1 MAVSLGSGPDDVTI
15 QVGSNRFVGWQNV
28 NISRSCESMPN
39 NWSLTASAEFLQ
51 GAALAGTRPGQSC
64 LIYIGSDLVITGKID
79 RRSIPIDARNHQV
92 TLSGR
97 GITRNLVDCSADLL
111 NDPGIR
117 GGQINGANALDVAAK
132 LCKAYGIT
140 AWSAV
145 SDLGIA
151 IPSFQVPLGETPY
164 QIIESVARYAGYLVY
179 EDVFGRLVLDRI
191 GTSQHASRFTLPG
204 NVEAINGER
213 SVDGRFSTYVVVYS
227 GIDQTADLGGL
238 ANRRAT
244 ILDDTLGE
252 YRLRIIVSEQIAPT
266 AAGQQTIDND
276 AIARQRA
283 NWEKARSI
291 APSRPL
297 EISRKLRK
305 LRKFRIES
313 EAPATE
319 FTRNFGQYREIAQR
333 EPVAVTSHGR
343 PTGYFVS
350 AIEFEE
356 MQRLKAYVGRSRAVA
371 DMTREEID
379 QMTAGRMAPEHD
391 HLNALLH
398 EE

>member
-1 MAVSLGSGPDDVTI
+1 VAVPLGSGPDDVTI

-28 NISRSCESMPN
+28 TISRSCESMPN

-79 RRSIPIDARNHQV
+79 RRSIPIDAHNHQV

-140 AWSAV
+140 ARLAV
-145 SDLGIA
+145 ADLGVA

-191 GTSQHASRFTLPG
+191 GTSQHASGFTLPG

-227 GIDQTADLGGL
+227 GVDQTSDMGGL

-266 AAGQQTIDND
+266 PAGQQTIDND
-276 AIARQRA
+276 AIAKQRGS
-283 NWEKARSI
+283 WEKARRIGRSQGASI
-291 APSRPL
+291 TCDSWRDTRGNLWTPNWLAT
-297 EISRKLRK
+297 ID
-305 LRKFRIES
+305 
-313 EAPATE
+313 APAADISNATWIIGSLT
-319 FTRNFGQYREIAQR
+319 FRKDMSGTHTDLILMPPDAFSP
-333 EPVAVTSHGR
+333 EPNPLNLFDAELTNAPQTS
-343 PTGYFVS
+343 
-350 AIEFEE
+350 
-356 MQRLKAYVGRSRAVA
+356 Q
-371 DMTREEID
+371 
-379 QMTAGRMAPEHD
+379 AP
-391 HLNALLH
+391 APPSTSTPP
-398 EE
+398 

>member
-1 MAVSLGSGPDDVTI
+1 VAVFSSSGPDDVTI

-28 NISRSCESMPN
+28 TITRSCESMPN

-51 GAALAGTRPGQSC
+51 GAALAGTRPGQPC

-111 NDPGIR
+111 NDPGVR

-140 AWSAV
+140 ACSAV
-145 SDLGIA
+145 ADLGIA

-179 EDVFGRLVLDRI
+179 EDVSGRLVLDRI
-191 GTSQHASRFTLPG
+191 GAAQHASGFTLPG
-204 NVEAINGER
+204 NIEAINAER

-227 GIDQTADLGGL
+227 GVDQTADLGGL

-266 AAGQQTIDND
+266 PAGQQTIDND
-276 AIARQRA
+276 AIAKQRA
-283 NWEKARSI
+283 NWEKARRIGRSQAASI
-291 APSRPL
+291 TCDSWRDTCVRRYDEGWIKPFA
-297 EISRKLRK
+297 
-305 LRKFRIES
+305 
-313 EAPATE
+313 
-319 FTRNFGQYREIAQR
+319 
-333 EPVAVTSHGR
+333 AVDRRLG
-343 PTGYFVS
+343 
-350 AIEFEE
+350 AA
-356 MQRLKAYVGRSRAVA
+356 RLKTPSNRSICSAWLLSACHRS
-371 DMTREEID
+371 
-379 QMTAGRMAPEHD
+379 
-391 HLNALLH
+391 HLAN
-398 EE
+398 

>member
-1 MAVSLGSGPDDVTI
+1 VAPSLGSGPDDVTI

-28 NISRSCESMPN
+28 TITRSCEAMPN
-39 NWSLTASAEFLQ
+39 TWSLTASAEFLQ

-140 AWSAV
+140 ARSAV

-191 GTSQHASRFTLPG
+191 GTSQHASGFTLPG
-204 NVEAINGER
+204 NVEAINEER

-227 GIDQTADLGGL
+227 GVDQTADLGGL

-266 AAGQQTIDND
+266 PAGQQTIDND
-276 AIARQRA
+276 AIAKQRA
-283 NWEKARSI
+283 NWEKARRIGRSQGASI
-291 APSRPL
+291 TCDSWRDSSGTLWTPNWLAT
-297 EISRKLRK
+297 ID
-305 LRKFRIES
+305 
-313 EAPATE
+313 APAADISNATWIIGSLT
-319 FTRNFGQYREIAQR
+319 FR
-333 EPVAVTSHGR
+333 
-343 PTGYFVS
+343 
-350 AIEFEE
+350 
-356 MQRLKAYVGRSRAVA
+356 K
-371 DMTREEID
+371 DMTGTHTDLILMPPDAFSPEPNPLNLFDAEL
-379 QMTAGRMAPEHD
+379 TNAPQTSQ
-391 HLNALLH
+391 APAPPSTSTPP
-398 EE
+398 

>member
-1 MAVSLGSGPDDVTI
+1 MAASLGSGPDDVTI

-28 NISRSCESMPN
+28 SISRSCESMPN

-140 AWSAV
+140 ARSAV

-191 GTSQHASRFTLPG
+191 GTSQHASGFTLPG

-227 GIDQTADLGGL
+227 GVDQTADLGGL

-266 AAGQQTIDND
+266 PAGQQTIDND
-276 AIARQRA
+276 AIAKQRA
-283 NWEKARSI
+283 NWEKARRIGRSQGASI
-291 APSRPL
+291 TCDSWRDSNGTLWTPNWLAT
-297 EISRKLRK
+297 ID
-305 LRKFRIES
+305 
-313 EAPATE
+313 APAADISNATWIIGSLT
-319 FTRNFGQYREIAQR
+319 FRKDMSGTHTDLILMPPDAFSP
-333 EPVAVTSHGR
+333 EPNPLNLFDAELTNAPQTS
-343 PTGYFVS
+343 
-350 AIEFEE
+350 
-356 MQRLKAYVGRSRAVA
+356 Q
-371 DMTREEID
+371 
-379 QMTAGRMAPEHD
+379 AP
-391 HLNALLH
+391 APPSTSTPP
-398 EE
+398 

>member
-1 MAVSLGSGPDDVTI
+1 VAPSLGSGPDDVTI

-28 NISRSCESMPN
+28 TVTRSCESMPN
-39 NWSLTASAEFLQ
+39 TWSLTASAEFLQ
-51 GAALAGTRPGQSC
+51 GAALAGTRPGQPC

-79 RRSIPIDARNHQV
+79 RRSIPIDARTHQI

-132 LCKAYGIT
+132 LCNAYGIT
-140 AWSAV
+140 ARSAV
-145 SDLGIA
+145 ADLGIA

-179 EDVFGRLVLDRI
+179 EDVFGSLVLDRV
-191 GTSQHASRFTLPG
+191 GTSQHASGFTLPG

-227 GIDQTADLGGL
+227 GIDQTSDLGGL

-244 ILDDTLGE
+244 VLDDTLGE

-266 AAGQQTIDND
+266 PAGQQTIDND
-276 AIARQRA
+276 AIAKQRA
-283 NWEKARSI
+283 NWEKARRIGRSQGASI
-291 APSRPL
+291 TCDSWRDSNGMLWTPNRLAT
-297 EISRKLRK
+297 ID
-305 LRKFRIES
+305 
-313 EAPATE
+313 APAADIANATWIIGSLTFRKDMSGTHTDLILMPPDAFSPE
-319 FTRNFGQYREIAQR
+319 PNPLNLFDAELTNAPQIAQA
-333 EPVAVTSHGR
+333 PAPPSTST
-343 PTGYFVS
+343 P
-350 AIEFEE
+350 
-356 MQRLKAYVGRSRAVA
+356 
-371 DMTREEID
+371 
-379 QMTAGRMAPEHD
+379 P
-391 HLNALLH
+391 
-398 EE
+398 

>member
-1 MAVSLGSGPDDVTI
+1 VAPSLSSGPDDVTI

-28 NISRSCESMPN
+28 SISRSCESMPN

-140 AWSAV
+140 ARSAV
-145 SDLGIA
+145 ADLGIA

-191 GTSQHASRFTLPG
+191 GTSQHASGFTLPG

-213 SVDGRFSTYVVVYS
+213 SIDGRFSTYVVVYS
-227 GIDQTADLGGL
+227 GVDQTADLGGL

-266 AAGQQTIDND
+266 PAGQQTIDND
-276 AIARQRA
+276 AIAKQRG
-283 NWEKARSI
+283 NWEKARRIGRSQGASI
-291 APSRPL
+291 TCDSWRDSNGTLWTPNWLAT
-297 EISRKLRK
+297 ID
-305 LRKFRIES
+305 
-313 EAPATE
+313 APAADISNAKWIIGSLT
-319 FTRNFGQYREIAQR
+319 FR
-333 EPVAVTSHGR
+333 
-343 PTGYFVS
+343 
-350 AIEFEE
+350 
-356 MQRLKAYVGRSRAVA
+356 K
-371 DMTREEID
+371 DMTGTHTDLILMPPDAFSPEPNPLNLFDAEL
-379 QMTAGRMAPEHD
+379 TNAPQTSQ
-391 HLNALLH
+391 APAPPSTSTPP
-398 EE
+398 

>member
-1 MAVSLGSGPDDVTI
+1 MAASLGSGPDDVTI

-28 NISRSCESMPN
+28 SISRSCKSMPN

-140 AWSAV
+140 ARSAV
-145 SDLGIA
+145 ADLGIA

-179 EDVFGRLVLDRI
+179 EDVFGSLVLDRI
-191 GTSQHASRFTLPG
+191 GTSQHASGFTLPG

-227 GIDQTADLGGL
+227 GVDQTADLGGL

-266 AAGQQTIDND
+266 PAGQQTIDND
-276 AIARQRA
+276 AIAKQRA
-283 NWEKARSI
+283 NWEKARRIGRSQGASI
-291 APSRPL
+291 TCDSWRD
-297 EISRKLRK
+297 SNGQRSGR
-305 LRKFRIES
+305 RTGWRRS
-313 EAPATE
+313 
-319 FTRNFGQYREIAQR
+319 TRR
-333 EPVAVTSHGR
+333 R
-343 PTGYFVS
+343 PTFPTRRGSS
-350 AIEFEE
+350 A
-356 MQRLKAYVGRSRAVA
+356 RSPFAR
-371 DMTREEID
+371 T
-379 QMTAGRMAPEHD
+379 
-391 HLNALLH
+391 
-398 EE
+398 

>member
-28 NISRSCESMPN
+28 SISRSCESMPN

-140 AWSAV
+140 ARSAV

-164 QIIESVARYAGYLVY
+164 QIIESVARTDLVVPPHSQPVASI
-179 EDVFGRLVLDRI
+179 EKIGLDLS
-191 GTSQHASRFTLPG
+191 GLMQ
-204 NVEAINGER
+204 NGA
-213 SVDGRFSTYVVVYS
+213 
-227 GIDQTADLGGL
+227 DQD
-238 ANRRAT
+238 
-244 ILDDTLGE
+244 
-252 YRLRIIVSEQIAPT
+252 
-266 AAGQQTIDND
+266 
-276 AIARQRA
+276 
-283 NWEKARSI
+283 KARLFDVKHCMS
-291 APSRPL
+291 
-297 EISRKLRK
+297 
-305 LRKFRIES
+305 
-313 EAPATE
+313 
-319 FTRNFGQYREIAQR
+319 
-333 EPVAVTSHGR
+333 
-343 PTGYFVS
+343 
-350 AIEFEE
+350 
-356 MQRLKAYVGRSRAVA
+356 LKAEATKTGR
-371 DMTREEID
+371 D
-379 QMTAGRMAPEHD
+379 
-391 HLNALLH
+391 L
-398 EE
+398 

>member
-1 MAVSLGSGPDDVTI
+1 MSGSLGSGPDDVTI
-15 QVGSNRFVGWQNV
+15 QVGASRFVGWQNV
-28 NISRSCESMPN
+28 SITRSCESMPN

-51 GAALAGTRPGQSC
+51 GPALAGTRPGQSC

-79 RRSIPIDARNHQV
+79 RRSIPIDAHDHQV

-140 AWSAV
+140 ACSAV
-145 SDLGIA
+145 ADLGIA

-179 EDVFGRLVLDRI
+179 EDVSGRLVLDRI
-191 GTSQHASRFTLPG
+191 GTSQHASGFTLPG
-204 NVEAINGER
+204 NIEAINAER
-213 SVDGRFSTYVVVYS
+213 SVDGRFSTYVVVFS
-227 GIDQTADLGGL
+227 GVDQTADLGGL

-266 AAGQQTIDND
+266 PAGQQTIDND

-283 NWEKARSI
+283 NWEKAR
-291 APSRPL
+291 
-297 EISRKLRK
+297 
-305 LRKFRIES
+305 RIGRS
-313 EAPATE
+313 QAACITCDSWRDSNGTLWMPNWLATIDAPAADISNATWIIGSLTFRKDSSGTHTDLILMPPDA
-319 FTRNFGQYREIAQR
+319 FTPEPNPLNLFDAELTNAPQTAQA
-333 EPVAVTSHGR
+333 PAPPSTST
-343 PTGYFVS
+343 P
-350 AIEFEE
+350 
-356 MQRLKAYVGRSRAVA
+356 
-371 DMTREEID
+371 
-379 QMTAGRMAPEHD
+379 P
-391 HLNALLH
+391 
-398 EE
+398 

>member
-1 MAVSLGSGPDDVTI
+1 MAASLGSGPDDVTI

-28 NISRSCESMPN
+28 SISRSCESMPN

-97 GITRNLVDCSADLL
+97 GVTRNLVDCSADLL

-140 AWSAV
+140 ARSAV
-145 SDLGIA
+145 ADLGIA

-191 GTSQHASRFTLPG
+191 GTSQHASGFTLPG

-227 GIDQTADLGGL
+227 GVDQTADLGGL

-266 AAGQQTIDND
+266 PAGQQTIDND
-276 AIARQRA
+276 AIAKQRG
-283 NWEKARSI
+283 NWEKAR
-291 APSRPL
+291 
-297 EISRKLRK
+297 
-305 LRKFRIES
+305 RIGRS
-313 EAPATE
+313 QGASVTCDSWRDSNGTLWTPNWLATIDAPAADISNATWIIGSLT
-319 FTRNFGQYREIAQR
+319 FRKDMSGTHTDLILMPPDAFSP
-333 EPVAVTSHGR
+333 EPNPLNLFDAELTNAPQTS
-343 PTGYFVS
+343 
-350 AIEFEE
+350 
-356 MQRLKAYVGRSRAVA
+356 Q
-371 DMTREEID
+371 
-379 QMTAGRMAPEHD
+379 AP
-391 HLNALLH
+391 APPSTSTPP
-398 EE
+398 

>member
-1 MAVSLGSGPDDVTI
+1 MAPSLGSGPDDVTI

-28 NISRSCESMPN
+28 TITRSCEAMPN
-39 NWSLTASAEFLQ
+39 TWSLTASAEFLQ

-140 AWSAV
+140 ARSAV

-191 GTSQHASRFTLPG
+191 GTSQHASGFTLPG
-204 NVEAINGER
+204 NVEAINEER

-227 GIDQTADLGGL
+227 GVDQTADLGGL

-266 AAGQQTIDND
+266 PAGQQTIDND
-276 AIARQRA
+276 AIAKQRA
-283 NWEKARSI
+283 NWEKARRIGRSQGASI
-291 APSRPL
+291 TCDSWRDSSGTLWTPNWLAT
-297 EISRKLRK
+297 ID
-305 LRKFRIES
+305 
-313 EAPATE
+313 APAADISNATWIIGSLT
-319 FTRNFGQYREIAQR
+319 FR
-333 EPVAVTSHGR
+333 
-343 PTGYFVS
+343 
-350 AIEFEE
+350 
-356 MQRLKAYVGRSRAVA
+356 K
-371 DMTREEID
+371 DMTGTHTDLILMPPDAFSPEPNPLNLFDAEL
-379 QMTAGRMAPEHD
+379 TNAPQTSQ
-391 HLNALLH
+391 APAPPSTSTPP
-398 EE
+398 

>member
-1 MAVSLGSGPDDVTI
+1 MAASLGSGADDVTI
-15 QVGSNRFVGWQNV
+15 QVGANRFVGWQNV
-28 NISRSCESMPN
+28 SISRSCESMPN
-39 NWSLTASAEFLQ
+39 NWSLTASAEFLK
-51 GAALAGTRPGQSC
+51 GAALAGTRPGQPC

-79 RRSIPIDARNHQV
+79 RRYIPIDARNHQV

-140 AWSAV
+140 ARSAV

-179 EDVFGRLVLDRI
+179 EDVFGRLVLDRL
-191 GTSQHASRFTLPG
+191 GTSQHASGFTLPG

-227 GIDQTADLGGL
+227 GVDQTADLGGL

-266 AAGQQTIDND
+266 PAGQQTIDND
-276 AIARQRA
+276 AIAKQRA
-283 NWEKARSI
+283 NWEKARRIGRSQGASI
-291 APSRPL
+291 TCDSWRDSNGTLWTPNWLAT
-297 EISRKLRK
+297 ID
-305 LRKFRIES
+305 
-313 EAPATE
+313 APAADISNATWIIGSLT
-319 FTRNFGQYREIAQR
+319 FRKDMSGTHTDLILMPPDAFSP
-333 EPVAVTSHGR
+333 EPNPLNLFDAELTNSPQTS
-343 PTGYFVS
+343 
-350 AIEFEE
+350 
-356 MQRLKAYVGRSRAVA
+356 Q
-371 DMTREEID
+371 
-379 QMTAGRMAPEHD
+379 APAPPST
-391 HLNALLH
+391 NTPP
-398 EE
+398 

>member
-1 MAVSLGSGPDDVTI
+1 VTI
-15 QVGSNRFVGWQNV
+15 QVGLNRFVGWQNV
-28 NISRSCESMPN
+28 SITRSCESMPN

-51 GAALAGTRPGQSC
+51 GAALAGTRPGQPC

-117 GGQINGANALDVAAK
+117 GGQINGANALDVATK

-140 AWSAV
+140 ARSAV

-191 GTSQHASRFTLPG
+191 GTSQHASGFTLPG

-227 GIDQTADLGGL
+227 GVDQTADLGGL

-266 AAGQQTIDND
+266 PAGQQTIDND
-276 AIARQRA
+276 AIAKQRA
-283 NWEKARSI
+283 NWEKARRIGRSQGASI
-291 APSRPL
+291 TCDSWRDSSGTLWTPNWLAT
-297 EISRKLRK
+297 ID
-305 LRKFRIES
+305 
-313 EAPATE
+313 APAADISNATWIIGSLT
-319 FTRNFGQYREIAQR
+319 FRKDMSGTHTDLILMPPDAFSP
-333 EPVAVTSHGR
+333 EPNPLNLFDAELTNAPQTS
-343 PTGYFVS
+343 
-350 AIEFEE
+350 
-356 MQRLKAYVGRSRAVA
+356 Q
-371 DMTREEID
+371 
-379 QMTAGRMAPEHD
+379 APAPPST
-391 HLNALLH
+391 NTPP
-398 EE
+398 

>member
-1 MAVSLGSGPDDVTI
+1 VAISLGSGPDDVTI

-28 NISRSCESMPN
+28 SITRSCESMPN

-51 GAALAGTRPGQSC
+51 GAALAGTRPGQPC

-117 GGQINGANALDVAAK
+117 GGQINGANALDVATK

-140 AWSAV
+140 ARSAV

-191 GTSQHASRFTLPG
+191 GTSQHASGFTLPG

-227 GIDQTADLGGL
+227 GVDQTADLGGL

-266 AAGQQTIDND
+266 PAGQQTIDND
-276 AIARQRA
+276 AIAKQRA
-283 NWEKARSI
+283 NWEKARRIGRSQGASI
-291 APSRPL
+291 TCDSWRDSSGTLWTPNWLAT
-297 EISRKLRK
+297 ID
-305 LRKFRIES
+305 
-313 EAPATE
+313 APAADISNATWIIGSLT
-319 FTRNFGQYREIAQR
+319 FRKDMSGTHTDLILMPPDAFSP
-333 EPVAVTSHGR
+333 EPNPLNLFDAELTNAPQTS
-343 PTGYFVS
+343 
-350 AIEFEE
+350 
-356 MQRLKAYVGRSRAVA
+356 Q
-371 DMTREEID
+371 
-379 QMTAGRMAPEHD
+379 APAPPST
-391 HLNALLH
+391 NTPP
-398 EE
+398 

>member
-1 MAVSLGSGPDDVTI
+1 MAVALGSGPDDVTI

-28 NISRSCESMPN
+28 SISRSCESMPN

-79 RRSIPIDARNHQV
+79 RRSIPIDAHNHRV

-140 AWSAV
+140 ARSAV

-191 GTSQHASRFTLPG
+191 GTSQHASGFTLPG

-227 GIDQTADLGGL
+227 GVDQTSDLGSL

-266 AAGQQTIDND
+266 PAGQQTIDND
-276 AIARQRA
+276 AIAKPRA
-283 NWEKARSI
+283 NREKARRIGRSQGASI
-291 APSRPL
+291 TCDSWRDNGG
-297 EISRKLRK
+297 KLWTPNW
-305 LRKFRIES
+305 LATID
-313 EAPATE
+313 APAADISNATWIIGSLT
-319 FTRNFGQYREIAQR
+319 FRKDMSGTHTDLILMPPDAFSP
-333 EPVAVTSHGR
+333 EPNPLNLFDAELTNAPQTS
-343 PTGYFVS
+343 
-350 AIEFEE
+350 
-356 MQRLKAYVGRSRAVA
+356 Q
-371 DMTREEID
+371 
-379 QMTAGRMAPEHD
+379 AP
-391 HLNALLH
+391 APPSTSTPP
-398 EE
+398 

>member
-1 MAVSLGSGPDDVTI
+1 MAPSLSSGPDDVTI

-28 NISRSCESMPN
+28 SISRSCESMPN

-140 AWSAV
+140 ARSAV
-145 SDLGIA
+145 ADLGIA

-191 GTSQHASRFTLPG
+191 GTSQHASGFTLPG

-213 SVDGRFSTYVVVYS
+213 SIDGRFSTYVVVYS
-227 GIDQTADLGGL
+227 GVDQTADLGGL

-266 AAGQQTIDND
+266 PAGQQTIDND
-276 AIARQRA
+276 AIAKQRG
-283 NWEKARSI
+283 NWEKARRIGRSQGASI
-291 APSRPL
+291 TCDSWRDSNGTLWTPNWLAT
-297 EISRKLRK
+297 ID
-305 LRKFRIES
+305 
-313 EAPATE
+313 APAADISNAKWIIGSLT
-319 FTRNFGQYREIAQR
+319 FR
-333 EPVAVTSHGR
+333 
-343 PTGYFVS
+343 
-350 AIEFEE
+350 
-356 MQRLKAYVGRSRAVA
+356 K
-371 DMTREEID
+371 DMTGTHTDLILMPPDAFSPEPNPLNLFDAEL
-379 QMTAGRMAPEHD
+379 TNAPQTSQ
-391 HLNALLH
+391 APAPPSTSTPP
-398 EE
+398 

>member
-28 NISRSCESMPN
+28 SISRSCESMPN

-140 AWSAV
+140 ARSAV
-145 SDLGIA
+145 ADLGIA

-191 GTSQHASRFTLPG
+191 GTSQHASGFTLPG

-227 GIDQTADLGGL
+227 GVDQTADLGGL

-266 AAGQQTIDND
+266 PAGQQTIDND
-276 AIARQRA
+276 AIAKQRA
-283 NWEKARSI
+283 NWEKARRIGRSQGASI
-291 APSRPL
+291 TCDSWRDSKGTLWTPNWLAT
-297 EISRKLRK
+297 ID
-305 LRKFRIES
+305 
-313 EAPATE
+313 APAADISNATWIIGSLT
-319 FTRNFGQYREIAQR
+319 FRKDMSGTHTDLILMPPDAFSP
-333 EPVAVTSHGR
+333 EPNPLNLFDAELTNAPQTS
-343 PTGYFVS
+343 
-350 AIEFEE
+350 
-356 MQRLKAYVGRSRAVA
+356 Q
-371 DMTREEID
+371 
-379 QMTAGRMAPEHD
+379 APAPPST
-391 HLNALLH
+391 NTPP
-398 EE
+398 

>member
-28 NISRSCESMPN
+28 TISRSCESMPN

-140 AWSAV
+140 ARSAV

-191 GTSQHASRFTLPG
+191 GTSQHASGFTLPG

-227 GIDQTADLGGL
+227 GVDQTADLGGL

-266 AAGQQTIDND
+266 PAGQQTIDND
-276 AIARQRA
+276 AIAKQRA
-283 NWEKARSI
+283 NWEKARRIGRSQGASI
-291 APSRPL
+291 TCDSWRDSSGTLWTPNWLAT
-297 EISRKLRK
+297 ID
-305 LRKFRIES
+305 
-313 EAPATE
+313 APAAD
-319 FTRNFGQYREIAQR
+319 IANATWIIGSLTFR
-333 EPVAVTSHGR
+333 KDMSGTHTDLILMPPDAFSPEPNPLNLFDAELTNAPQTS
-343 PTGYFVS
+343 
-350 AIEFEE
+350 
-356 MQRLKAYVGRSRAVA
+356 Q
-371 DMTREEID
+371 
-379 QMTAGRMAPEHD
+379 AP
-391 HLNALLH
+391 APPSTSTPP
-398 EE
+398 

>member
-1 MAVSLGSGPDDVTI
+1 VAVSLGSNPDDVTI

-28 NISRSCESMPN
+28 TITRSCESMPN
-39 NWSLTASAEFLQ
+39 TWSLTASAEFLQ
-51 GAALAGTRPGQSC
+51 GPALAGTRPGQPC

-132 LCKAYGIT
+132 LCNAYGIT
-140 AWSAV
+140 ACSAV
-145 SDLGIA
+145 QDLGIA

-179 EDVFGRLVLDRI
+179 EDVSGRLVLDRI
-191 GTSQHASRFTLPG
+191 GTAQHASGFTLPG

-227 GIDQTADLGGL
+227 GVDQTADLGGL

-266 AAGQQTIDND
+266 PAGQQTIDND
-276 AIARQRA
+276 AIAKQRA
-283 NWEKARSI
+283 NWEKARRIGRSQAASI
-291 APSRPL
+291 TCDSWRDSAGTLWTPNRL
-297 EISRKLRK
+297 ATID
-305 LRKFRIES
+305 
-313 EAPATE
+313 APAADIADATWIIGSLTFRKDMSGTHTDLILMPPDA
-319 FTRNFGQYREIAQR
+319 FTPEPNPLNLFDAELTNAPQTAQS
-333 EPVAVTSHGR
+333 PAPPSTST
-343 PTGYFVS
+343 P
-350 AIEFEE
+350 
-356 MQRLKAYVGRSRAVA
+356 
-371 DMTREEID
+371 
-379 QMTAGRMAPEHD
+379 P
-391 HLNALLH
+391 
-398 EE
+398 

>member
-1 MAVSLGSGPDDVTI
+1 VAASLGSGPDDVTI

-28 NISRSCESMPN
+28 SISRSCESMPN
-39 NWSLTASAEFLQ
+39 NWTLSASAEFLQ

-140 AWSAV
+140 ARSAV
-145 SDLGIA
+145 ADLGIA

-191 GTSQHASRFTLPG
+191 GTSQHASGFTLPG

-227 GIDQTADLGGL
+227 GVDQTADLGGL

-266 AAGQQTIDND
+266 PAGQQTIDND
-276 AIARQRA
+276 AIAKQRA
-283 NWEKARSI
+283 NWEKARRIGRSQGASI
-291 APSRPL
+291 TCDSWRDSSGNLWTPNWLAT
-297 EISRKLRK
+297 ID
-305 LRKFRIES
+305 
-313 EAPATE
+313 APAADISNATWIIGSLS
-319 FTRNFGQYREIAQR
+319 FRKDMSGTHTDLILMPPDAFSP
-333 EPVAVTSHGR
+333 EPNPLNLFDAELANAPQTS
-343 PTGYFVS
+343 
-350 AIEFEE
+350 
-356 MQRLKAYVGRSRAVA
+356 Q
-371 DMTREEID
+371 
-379 QMTAGRMAPEHD
+379 APAPPST
-391 HLNALLH
+391 NTPP
-398 EE
+398 

>member
-1 MAVSLGSGPDDVTI
+1 MAISLGSGPDDVTI

-28 NISRSCESMPN
+28 SITRSCESMPN

-51 GAALAGTRPGQSC
+51 GAALAGTRPGQPC

-117 GGQINGANALDVAAK
+117 GGQINGANALDVATK

-140 AWSAV
+140 ARSAV

-164 QIIESVARYAGYLVY
+164 QIIESVARFAGYLVY

-191 GTSQHASRFTLPG
+191 GTSQHASGFTLPG

-227 GIDQTADLGGL
+227 GVDQTADLGGL

-266 AAGQQTIDND
+266 PAGQQTIDND
-276 AIARQRA
+276 AIAKQRA
-283 NWEKARSI
+283 NWEKARRIGRSQGASI
-291 APSRPL
+291 TCDSWRDSQGTLWTPNWLAT
-297 EISRKLRK
+297 ID
-305 LRKFRIES
+305 
-313 EAPATE
+313 APAADISNATWIIGSLS
-319 FTRNFGQYREIAQR
+319 FRKDMSGTHTDLILMPPDAFRP
-333 EPVAVTSHGR
+333 EPNPLNLFDAELTNAPQTS
-343 PTGYFVS
+343 
-350 AIEFEE
+350 
-356 MQRLKAYVGRSRAVA
+356 Q
-371 DMTREEID
+371 
-379 QMTAGRMAPEHD
+379 APAPPST
-391 HLNALLH
+391 NTPP
-398 EE
+398 

>member
-1 MAVSLGSGPDDVTI
+1 VAVSLGSGPDDVTI

-28 NISRSCESMPN
+28 TITRSCESMPN

-140 AWSAV
+140 ARSAV
-145 SDLGIA
+145 TDLGIA

-191 GTSQHASRFTLPG
+191 GTSQHASGFTLPG

-227 GIDQTADLGGL
+227 GVDQTADLGGL

-266 AAGQQTIDND
+266 PAGQQTIDND
-276 AIARQRA
+276 AIAKQRA
-283 NWEKARSI
+283 NWEKARRIGRSQGASI
-291 APSRPL
+291 TCDSWHDSQGTLWTPNWLAT
-297 EISRKLRK
+297 ID
-305 LRKFRIES
+305 
-313 EAPATE
+313 APAADISNATWIIGSLT
-319 FTRNFGQYREIAQR
+319 FRKDMSGTHTDLILMPPDAFSP
-333 EPVAVTSHGR
+333 EPNPLNLFDAELTNAPQTS
-343 PTGYFVS
+343 
-350 AIEFEE
+350 
-356 MQRLKAYVGRSRAVA
+356 Q
-371 DMTREEID
+371 
-379 QMTAGRMAPEHD
+379 APAPPST
-391 HLNALLH
+391 NTPP
-398 EE
+398 

>member
-1 MAVSLGSGPDDVTI
+1 MAISLGSGPDDVTI

-28 NISRSCESMPN
+28 SITRSCESMPN

-51 GAALAGTRPGQSC
+51 GAALAGTRPGQPC

-117 GGQINGANALDVAAK
+117 GGQINGANALDVATK

-140 AWSAV
+140 ARSAV

-191 GTSQHASRFTLPG
+191 GTSQHASGFTLPG

-227 GIDQTADLGGL
+227 GVDQTADLGGL

-266 AAGQQTIDND
+266 PAGQQTIDND
-276 AIARQRA
+276 AIAKQRA
-283 NWEKARSI
+283 NWEKARRIGRSQGASI
-291 APSRPL
+291 TCDSWRDSSGTLWTPNWLAT
-297 EISRKLRK
+297 ID
-305 LRKFRIES
+305 
-313 EAPATE
+313 APAADISNATWIIGSLT
-319 FTRNFGQYREIAQR
+319 FRKDMSGTHTDLILMPPDAFSP
-333 EPVAVTSHGR
+333 EPNPLNLFDAELTNAPQTS
-343 PTGYFVS
+343 
-350 AIEFEE
+350 
-356 MQRLKAYVGRSRAVA
+356 Q
-371 DMTREEID
+371 
-379 QMTAGRMAPEHD
+379 APAPPST
-391 HLNALLH
+391 NTPP
-398 EE
+398 

>member
-1 MAVSLGSGPDDVTI
+1 VAASLGSGPDDVTI

-28 NISRSCESMPN
+28 SISRSCESMPN

-140 AWSAV
+140 ARSAV

-179 EDVFGRLVLDRI
+179 EDVFGSLVLDRI
-191 GTSQHASRFTLPG
+191 GTAQHASGFTLPG

-213 SVDGRFSTYVVVYS
+213 SVDGRFSTYVVVYL
-227 GIDQTADLGGL
+227 GVDQTADLGGL

-266 AAGQQTIDND
+266 PAGQQTTDND
-276 AIARQRA
+276 AIAKQRA
-283 NWEKARSI
+283 NWEKARRIGRSQGASI
-291 APSRPL
+291 TCDSWRDNGG
-297 EISRKLRK
+297 KLWTPNW
-305 LRKFRIES
+305 LATID
-313 EAPATE
+313 APAADISNATWIIGSLT
-319 FTRNFGQYREIAQR
+319 FRKDVSGTHTDLILMPPDAFSP
-333 EPVAVTSHGR
+333 EPNPLNLFDAELTNAPQTS
-343 PTGYFVS
+343 
-350 AIEFEE
+350 
-356 MQRLKAYVGRSRAVA
+356 Q
-371 DMTREEID
+371 
-379 QMTAGRMAPEHD
+379 APAPPST
-391 HLNALLH
+391 NTPP
-398 EE
+398 

>member
-1 MAVSLGSGPDDVTI
+1 VAISLGSGPDDVTI

-28 NISRSCESMPN
+28 SITRSCESMPN

-51 GAALAGTRPGQSC
+51 GAALAGTRPGQPC

-79 RRSIPIDARNHQV
+79 RRSIPIDARTHQV

-117 GGQINGANALDVAAK
+117 GGQINGANALDVATK

-140 AWSAV
+140 ARSAV

-191 GTSQHASRFTLPG
+191 GTSQHASGFTLPG

-227 GIDQTADLGGL
+227 GVDQTADLGGL

-266 AAGQQTIDND
+266 PAGQQTIDND
-276 AIARQRA
+276 AIAKQRA
-283 NWEKARSI
+283 NWEKARRIGRSQGASI
-291 APSRPL
+291 TCDSWRDSSGTLWTPNWLAT
-297 EISRKLRK
+297 ID
-305 LRKFRIES
+305 
-313 EAPATE
+313 APAADISNATWIIGSLT
-319 FTRNFGQYREIAQR
+319 FRKDMSGTHTDLILMPPDAFSP
-333 EPVAVTSHGR
+333 EPNPLNLFDAELTNAPQTS
-343 PTGYFVS
+343 
-350 AIEFEE
+350 
-356 MQRLKAYVGRSRAVA
+356 Q
-371 DMTREEID
+371 
-379 QMTAGRMAPEHD
+379 AP
-391 HLNALLH
+391 APPSTSTPP
-398 EE
+398 